1 MLQKIMEVSTGVYI
15 LWGLGVLGVLMKIL
29 ANAYMSKMVRA
40 STNLG
45 ETKRKKL
52 RNMCRQ
58 YENKKGFGLCGGDE
72 EAYAESFVRGLRFLT
87 RPMEFWNRSGTV
99 LSLVVCGTLAGAYLY
114 YDPSWRGSPDMQF
127 FLANSILVCACL
139 LVLDHILVINNKV
152 EILKANI
159 RGYLER
165 IPKPREQTEN
175 VVRPFIVK
183 QEKPKGEEE
192 GVGKKEESP
201 QPEPDADGAAP
212 DTAMQE
218 KESAASEETLN
229 RFLEEFFSS

>member
-72 EAYAESFVRGLRFLT
+72 EAYAESFVRGLKFLT

-99 LSLVVCGTLAGAYLY
+99 CSSSVAR
-114 YDPSWRGSPDMQF
+114 WQ
-127 FLANSILVCACL
+127 
-139 LVLDHILVINNKV
+139 
-152 EILKANI
+152 
-159 RGYLER
+159 ER
-165 IPKPREQTEN
+165 ICITIQAGEA
-175 VVRPFIVK
+175 VRTC
-183 QEKPKGEEE
+183 
-192 GVGKKEESP
+192 S
-201 QPEPDADGAAP
+201 
-212 DTAMQE
+212 
-218 KESAASEETLN
+218 
-229 RFLEEFFSS
+229 FS